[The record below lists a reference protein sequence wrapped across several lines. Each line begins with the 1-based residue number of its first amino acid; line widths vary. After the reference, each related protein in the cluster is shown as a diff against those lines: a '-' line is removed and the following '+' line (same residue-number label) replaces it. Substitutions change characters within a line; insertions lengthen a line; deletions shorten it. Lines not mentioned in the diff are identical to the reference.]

1 MPVKIRLRRVGAKHQ
16 PSYRIVVADSR
27 SPRNGRYLDQ
37 VGFYNPLTNPATI
50 TINQDK
56 AVDWLRRGA
65 QPTDTVLKLLS
76 KFNIEPSAVR
86 KGQNPDPVAPVA
98 VPSPQTSNR
107 SRPKASRSGATAIA
121 EPPVQGESAAAGDL
135 AIEAPEREAE
145 PSEVTLELAPEDA
158 PPVAESG
165 E

>member
-16 PSYRIVVADSR
+16 PSYRIVVADSQ

-50 TINQDK
+50 TLNQDK

-65 QPTDTVLKLLS
+65 QPTDTVLKLLG

-86 KGQNPDPVAPVA
+86 KGHTPEPVASVA
-98 VPSPQTSNR
+98 APSPQTSNR
-107 SRPKASRSGATAIA
+107 SQQKGSGTTATA
-121 EPPVQGESAAAGDL
+121 EPAA
-135 AIEAPEREAE
+135 EAPAAETASADASDAENDPEA
-145 PSEVTLELAPEDA
+145 VTIELAPDDA
-158 PPVAESG
+158 PAVTETG

>member
-1 MPVKIRLRRVGAKHQ
+1 LPVKIRLRRVGAKHQ

-27 SPRNGRYLDQ
+27 APRNGRYLDQ

-50 TINQDK
+50 TLNSDK

-86 KGQNPDPVAPVA
+86 KGETPAPVEPA
-98 VPSPQTSNR
+98 AAPSRQTSNR
-107 SRPKASRSGATAIA
+107 TRAGNGNATAEAAVPGAAIA
-121 EPPVQGESAAAGDL
+121 EAPSDAESLESNAGESTIEL
-135 AIEAPEREAE
+135 APDEAPE
-145 PSEVTLELAPEDA
+145 VTET
-158 PPVAESG
+158 G